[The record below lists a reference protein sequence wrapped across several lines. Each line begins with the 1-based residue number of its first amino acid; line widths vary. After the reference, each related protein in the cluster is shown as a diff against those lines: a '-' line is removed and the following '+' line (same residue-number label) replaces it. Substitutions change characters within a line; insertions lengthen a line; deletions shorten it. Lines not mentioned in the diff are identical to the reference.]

1 MRYTQKQKGK
11 YDDREDIENYKLMT
25 LALNMYED
33 LYTKDKWMAKPP
45 EEKSS
50 KYHIGRI
57 SCGAL
62 LFKIIL

>member
-11 YDDREDIENYKLMT
+11 YDDREDIDNYKLMT

-45 EEKSS
+45 EEKRS
-50 KYHIGRI
+50 
-57 SCGAL
+57 
-62 LFKIIL
+62 